1 MQRTRIAT
9 LYGSGPARS
18 LATPLSG
25 HKAQT
30 LSGITSATHTWEAAP
45 VLVRYGRWTRLI
57 NVSLMAFNSSAVRDG
72 SSPHPEAVWVP
83 CLSDRRTLSPD
94 VMIFRA
100 TTDSTERHMHGTAT
114 PPRTSRDRQVTY
126 VYEYSTYTAVCNLW
140 CTAYLSV
147 SMAVA
152 ASCITCY

>member
-1 MQRTRIAT
+1 MCSYVHTVQRTRIAT
-9 LYGSGPARS
+9 LYGSGPARG

-30 LSGITSATHTWEAAP
+30 LSGITSATYTWEAAP
-45 VLVRYGRWTRLI
+45 VIVRYGRWTRLI

-100 TTDSTERHMHGTAT
+100 TTDSTERHMHGRL
-114 PPRTSRDRQVTY
+114 PLQGRHVTGKCGQY
-126 VYEYSTYTAVCNLW
+126 VICGVLLICPCPWLW
-140 CTAYLSV
+140 RHH
-147 SMAVA
+147 
-152 ASCITCY
+152 I

>member
-1 MQRTRIAT
+1 MCSYVHTVQRTRIAT
-9 LYGSGPARS
+9 LYGSGPARG

-100 TTDSTERHMHGTAT
+100 TTDSTERHMHG
-114 PPRTSRDRQVTY
+114 PLLHVP
-126 VYEYSTYTAVCNLW
+126 
-140 CTAYLSV
+140 
-147 SMAVA
+147 
-152 ASCITCY
+152 ITKYKIIPNPNPNPNTNMTVNTIPKQM